1 MGWIKRCGIWLSRIG
16 HAQGFGIQSPHDFR
30 FVREVIGEKWPYYSY
45 EVIGRR
51 CLGAGRRT
59 ERLARLYFRIANYA
73 QPPCIVSLLPDSDLW
88 DTCLHMGCR
97 KARRVTVADS
107 AAFSSLPLEDR
118 CLIWV
123 DAGHIDSLLPRL
135 HEISSDSVMIVH
147 GISRDEVTANHWR
160 QLAQRSEVRLVFDLY
175 HCGILFFDKNRYKQY
190 YTINY

>member
-51 CLGAGRRT
+51 CRGCGRRT
-59 ERLARLYFRIANYA
+59 ERLARLYFRIANNV
-73 QPPCIVSLLPDSDLW
+73 QPESIVCLFPDGDLW
-88 DTCLHMGCR
+88 DTCMHMGCR
-97 KARRVTVADS
+97 KARRLAVNDN
-107 AAFSSLPLEDR
+107 AALPSLPLEDN